1 MEKLSREQTSNP
13 DVSSSSLVGE
23 PAHELAEAY
32 RNLKPK
38 QRMVYDKISQS
49 ESATSAYSLLDQL
62 HGDGFRAPT
71 QIYRVLNQLLECR
84 LIHRVESLNAYVAC
98 RQQHDLGNTAFTVC
112 EKCGT
117 VEELESAGIVERLRE
132 DAEKS
137 KFRLKQAV
145 VELKGQCNICP

>member
-13 DVSSSSLVGE
+13 DLSASSLLGE
-23 PAHELAEAY
+23 PALELVEAY
-32 RNLKPK
+32 RDLKPK
-38 QRMVYDKISQS
+38 QKKVYDKIYHSD
-49 ESATSAYSLLDQL
+49 SATSAYSLLDQL

-71 QIYRVLNQLLECR
+71 QIYRVLNQLLERR

-112 EKCGT
+112 EECGS
-117 VEELESAGIVERLRE
+117 VEELESAGIVARLRE

-137 KFRLKQAV
+137 KFSLKQAV
-145 VELKGQCNICP
+145 VELKGKCNVCL